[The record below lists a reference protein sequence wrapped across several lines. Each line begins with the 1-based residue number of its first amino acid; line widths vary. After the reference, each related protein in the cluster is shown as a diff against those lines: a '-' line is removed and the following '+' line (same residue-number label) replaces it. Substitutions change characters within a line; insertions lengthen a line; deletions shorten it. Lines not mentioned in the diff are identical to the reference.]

1 MNERIEITTQKEDVI
16 LREIGL
22 DDASAYFESVE
33 ANRVHL
39 SQLNDKTA
47 SKYPTLLSVEKSIL
61 ISENPD
67 KLRLSIMDD
76 GDFVGTINLTPEN
89 ERAEIGYWID
99 SRFCGQGYAT
109 VAVRALAKFASEKFE
124 TIFAE
129 VKVGNMPSEKVL
141 EESKFLKV
149 NENDKFA
156 TFEFT
161 KNN

>member
-1 MNERIEITTQKEDVI
+1 MNERIEITTQKENVI
-16 LREIGL
+16 LREMRL

-39 SQLNDKTA
+39 SQFNDKTA

-61 ISENPD
+61 IPENPD
-67 KLRLSIMDD
+67 KLRLSIMDG

-99 SRFCGQGYAT
+99 SRFCGKGYAT

-124 TIFAE
+124 TVFAE
-129 VKVGNMPSEKVL
+129 VKIGNTPSEKVL
-141 EESKFLKV
+141 EKSGFCKV
-149 NENDKFA
+149 SENDKFA
-156 TFEFT
+156 TFKFT